1 MNSHWCLIRT
11 THNFSLERETSIYI
25 CQFRQIYDRWMG
37 ICAGT
42 QDKGGPWTPQF
53 RIWSPYWEGKERRGK
68 ERREKESGKK
78 RKPKTERKRRGR
90 KCVSLFL
97 SLSLSLSLSVS
108 FLSFFLTL
116 LYPPQGGSIRGFFLS
131 VTSSN
136 TVKTGQLRSITVN

>member
-11 THNFSLERETSIYI
+11 THNFSLERETPIYI

-53 RIWSPYWEGKERRGK
+53 RIWSPYSEGKERRGK

-78 RKPKTERKRRGR
+78 GNQKRRG
-90 KCVSLFL
+90 KGGEESVYL
-97 SLSLSLSLSVS
+97 SFSLSVS
-108 FLSFFLTL
+108 
-116 LYPPQGGSIRGFFLS
+116 LS
-131 VTSSN
+131 VSLCLFPILLSHSFVSN
-136 TVKTGQLRSITVN
+136 MVKTGQLRSITVN